1 MVMAKPFEG
10 ILGNSCELRTIEFLL
25 PLKEMEFNITELGEE
40 IGVTWPTISKT
51 IKKFVEYGVMKVACK
66 RNGTKYYQ
74 IDESSPF
81 VLLFE
86 NLNNLLIEH
95 MLGEEM
101 LYQIN
106 EYRESDAPVRVLD
119 VQCDVESWSPT
130 PLIDEAQEWFSTI
143 KPGQQQ
149 QQQQQAEP
157 ESTTA
162 IWLRST
168 RGHSV
173 APVGDLNVA

>member
-25 PLKEMEFNITELGEE
+25 PLKEMEFNITELGDE

-51 IKKFVEYGVMKVACK
+51 IKKFVEYGVMKVACE

-95 MLGEEM
+95 MLGEDM

-106 EYRESDAPVRVLD
+106 EYRESDAPVRKLD

-130 PLIDEAQEWFSTI
+130 PPLMRHRNVSPLSNQNNN
-143 KPGQQQ
+143 KPNQNLPRRHG
-149 QQQQQAEP
+149 
-157 ESTTA
+157 SG
-162 IWLRST
+162 LRV
-168 RGHSV
+168 RE
-173 APVGDLNVA
+173 DLRRHRWVI

>member
-25 PLKEMEFNITELGEE
+25 PLKEMEFNITELGDE
-40 IGVTWPTISKT
+40 IGVTWPTINKT
-51 IKKFVEYGVMKVACK
+51 IKKFVEYGVMKVACE

-106 EYRESDAPVRVLD
+106 EYRESDAPVRKLD
-119 VQCDVESWSPT
+119 VQCDAEPWSPT
-130 PLIDEAQEWFSTI
+130 PLIDEAQECISTI

-149 QQQQQAEP
+149 AEP
-157 ESTTA
+157 ESTMA

-168 RGHSV
+168 RGPSAV
-173 APVGDLNVA
+173 PVGDLNVA